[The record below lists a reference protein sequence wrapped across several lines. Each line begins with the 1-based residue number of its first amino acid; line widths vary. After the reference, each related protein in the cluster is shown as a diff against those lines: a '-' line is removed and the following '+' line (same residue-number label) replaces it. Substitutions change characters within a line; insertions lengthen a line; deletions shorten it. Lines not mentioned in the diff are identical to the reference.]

1 MKSTLTIK
9 DLPVAEELDRKAM
22 AAVHGGERK
31 TMNQVVAETVQM
43 LQAIGSGKGEFSA
56 TGKSFVIY

>member
-22 AAVHGGERK
+22 AAVHGGYVNK
-31 TMNQVVAETVQM
+31 AWNSWYGDDGGNQPGALVTVARTP
-43 LQAIGSGKGEFSA
+43 ITTSA
-56 TGKSFVIY
+56 P